1 MPTEVATWPYVP
13 TLARLALALAIGLF
27 VGIER
32 ERRQKVAGVRTF
44 AFAAILGAVGG
55 LLGEAFALLAL
66 SLLGLL
72 VVLLNVDTI
81 RSGDGAEM
89 TTSAALLVTA
99 FAGLLAGQGHT
110 FTPTLLGVATA
121 ALLAWKQPLAGFS
134 QALTESELRS
144 AILLAILAFVVY
156 PVLPT
161 GSVDPWR
168 LILPR
173 EAWVTVVL
181 IAALGFAN
189 YILLKLYG
197 ARGVEFTGFLGGL
210 VNSTVTVTE
219 LANRLRVTGAQL
231 SEATFRGIV
240 LATLAMLVRNA
251 AILGLLAPRALLS
264 SAVPLALMVTGAGV
278 TVYVHG
284 RRGGVTRRETRA
296 PDTPPVDQ
304 PFLAMQSP
312 FSLTSALKFG
322 IIFLALRVAGTLAQ
336 QVLGAAGFYAV
347 SVVGG
352 VVSSASA
359 VAAAANL
366 AAGDTLPSQVAGTG
380 AIVASLV
387 SALVNLPVVA
397 RLAGDRVLTRRLA
410 WVLGGI
416 VVLGVLGAVVQTYS
430 PLAPP

>member
-1 MPTEVATWPYVP
+1 VATEVTTWPYVP

-44 AFAAILGAVGG
+44 AFAAMLGAVGG

-66 SLLGLL
+66 SLLGIL

-110 FTPTLLGVATA
+110 FTPTLLGVTTA

-134 QALTESELRS
+134 QALAESELRS

-156 PVLPT
+156 PVPPA
-161 GSVDPWR
+161 GSVDPWG

-173 EAWVTVVL
+173 EAWVTVIL
-181 IAALGFAN
+181 IAALGFVN
-189 YILLKLYG
+189 YILLKRYG
-197 ARGVEFTGFLGGL
+197 ARGVELTGFLGGL

-219 LANRLRVTGAQL
+219 LANRLRASGAQL

-240 LATLAMLVRNA
+240 LATLAMLARNA

-264 SAVPLALMVTGAGV
+264 SAVPLALMLAGAGAA
-278 TVYVHG
+278 VYTHG
-284 RRGGVTRRETRA
+284 RRGGTTRRENPTHN
-296 PDTPPVDQ
+296 TPAVDQ
-304 PFLAMQSP
+304 PFLTMQSP
-312 FSLTSALKFG
+312 FSLTAALKFG

-336 QVLGAAGFYAV
+336 RMLGTMGFYAV
-347 SVVGG
+347 SVAGG
-352 VVSSASA
+352 VISSASA

-366 AAGDTLPSQVAGTG
+366 AAGDALPPHIAGTG

-397 RLAGDRVLTRRLA
+397 RLAEDRTLAQRLA

-416 VVLGVLGAVVQTYS
+416 AVLGILGAFLQ
-430 PLAPP
+430 PHLPRP